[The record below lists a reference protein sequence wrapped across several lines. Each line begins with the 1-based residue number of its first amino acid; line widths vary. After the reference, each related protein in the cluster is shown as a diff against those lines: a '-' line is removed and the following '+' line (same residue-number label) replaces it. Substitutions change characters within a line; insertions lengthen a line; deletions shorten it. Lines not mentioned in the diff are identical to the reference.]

1 MVAWTTFYE
10 VADLKSLANHWLRS
24 YYTHKVWCESVDKG
38 LIEYSKAY
46 KWFTNYFNSK
56 LVIVYKDKHLKDT
69 MQGML
74 RL

>member
-38 LIEYSKAY
+38 LIEYSKA
-46 KWFTNYFNSK
+46 
-56 LVIVYKDKHLKDT
+56 HE
-69 MQGML
+69 
-74 RL
+74 